1 MFSLRIRIRTQ
12 MLDRF
17 YEESKSEI
25 WQFPEFVGFT
35 WDRTDLRGRTIG
47 GDGHV
52 EDGPSTSSSPAAC
65 VLLLDALHDALE
77 SSVLT
82 IMS

>member
-1 MFSLRIRIRTQ
+1 

-25 WQFPEFVGFT
+25 GNRQ